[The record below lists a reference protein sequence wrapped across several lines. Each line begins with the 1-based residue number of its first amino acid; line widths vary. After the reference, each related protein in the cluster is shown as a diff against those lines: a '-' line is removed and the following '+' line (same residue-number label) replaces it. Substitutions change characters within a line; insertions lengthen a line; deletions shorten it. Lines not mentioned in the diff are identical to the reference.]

1 MDPRPATDAPHR
13 WSGAALLVVLL
24 LSTAVALALSSPHGG
39 MVLIALTLVALPV
52 LVVVAVWIM
61 SRRHHEPSQPQ

>member
-1 MDPRPATDAPHR
+1 MDPRPGTGAPGR
-13 WSGAALLVVLL
+13 WSGAALLVVML

-52 LVVVAVWIM
+52 LVVVAIWLM
-61 SRRHHEPSQPQ
+61 SRRHHEPAQPQ